1 MPTVSEQ
8 ENLPGSVAPERCTA
22 VVQLYRADKTPL
34 KEAKDSTTGAR
45 IVGRRVVVLDGANAQ
60 SPTPGA
66 WSLPLVGNV
75 NIVPSGTTYGRRVHG
90 PQVDSTLSYGTVP
103 ASGGPYQWGDIETDP
118 PAAIPPPGLAAH
130 ADNTTL
136 HGGGRRLGIAHI
148 ANQTTA
154 SGSFVDLPGAA
165 LTFNNPNPATLA
177 FHLELPISVVTI
189 GQNAQFQVLAGSTVI
204 GSRFGP
210 KAQVANHAMT
220 FGWRIPL
227 PNTLYTPVAG
237 AQVTYKVQWRNEG
250 GTGGIAVV
258 TEFGAPVNTGSFEAV
273 NS

>member
-60 SPTPGA
+60 SPMPGA

-103 ASGGPYQWGDIETDP
+103 ASGGPYQWGDIESDP
-118 PAAIPPPGLAAH
+118 PAAIAPSGLAAH
-130 ADNTTL
+130 AADVTL
-136 HGGGRRLGIAHI
+136 HGGGQRLGIAHL
-148 ANQTTA
+148 ANQSTA
-154 SGSFVDLPGAA
+154 STTFVDVPGAVLTLTNPTPAELAFNVDLP
-165 LTFNNPNPATLA
+165 L
-177 FHLELPISVVTI
+177 SVTTI
-189 GQNAQFQVLAGSTVI
+189 GQSGEFRVLAGSTVI
-204 GSRFGP
+204 GSRFGQ

-220 FGWRIPL
+220 FTWRVPL
-227 PNTLYTPVAG
+227 DNTLYTPVAG
-237 AQVTYKVQWRNEG
+237 AQVTYKLQWRNDG
-250 GTGGIAVV
+250 GTGGVAIV
-258 TEFGAPVNTGSFEAV
+258 TEFGVPINTGSLEAV
-273 NS
+273 TA